1 MRYDIDGALQQIE
14 QRSDTIKKKK
24 KAQAVAVLSAVSTA
38 MCVMLTIAITMFAGA
53 APSGMVS
60 PQYGSL
66 MLNEAAGGYVL
77 TAVISFVS
85 SSVITCAAV
94 MRRRK

>member
-1 MRYDIDGALQQIE
+1 MRYDTDSALQQIE
-14 QRSDTIKKKK
+14 QRSNIIKKKK
-24 KAQAVAVLSAVSTA
+24 RAQAVAVLSAVSTA

-77 TAVISFVS
+77 TSVISFVS
-85 SSVITCAAV
+85 ASVITRAAAR
-94 MRRRK
+94 RRRK